1 MKKEK
6 QDHVRAQIERLRCD
20 AELHR
25 AIANEMYA
33 QAAILESELKK
44 TEDRFLRIGRHRC
57 CNDNSG
63 RR

>member
-33 QAAILESELKK
+33 QVAILESELKK
-44 TEDRFLRIGRHRC
+44 TEGG
-57 CNDNSG
+57 NE
-63 RR
+63 